1 MFSKSIRKWMRE
13 SGGRPLIYPLS
24 LTDCRV
30 GRLRRNFFSLVRTFF
45 WSASDV
51 EVDEGWRDANEQNT
65 FSESSTMLSAL
76 SVQNIF
82 SIFSFLL
89 MDQIY
94 CNHFLTFILLWVK
107 QTKNHVGAKT
117 KTFFKICSFVFSRRK
132 KVIQVWNNMRMS
144 EWWLNVHFWFEL
156 FV

>member
-1 MFSKSIRKWMRE
+1 MFCTSSRKWMRE

-51 EVDEGWRDANEQNT
+51 EVDEGWRDANEQKDAFLHT
-65 FSESSTMLSAL
+65 FSVSSTAFL
-76 SVQNIF
+76 VQNIF

-94 CNHFLTFILLWVK
+94 CNHFLIFILLWVK
-107 QTKNHVGAKT
+107 QTFHVGQKT
-117 KTFFKICSFVFSRRK
+117 KTFLKISSFVFSRRK
-132 KVIQVWNNMRMS
+132 KVIQVWNNMRMNYYFNP
-144 EWWLNVHFWFEL
+144 LVVFDPF
-156 FV
+156 